1 MIILYLFLAII
12 VLMFMVLIHELGH
25 YVVGKKLGFKINEF
39 SIGFGKVLWQKVNSK
54 GEKISLRIFPLGGYC
69 AFYGEDDTDDAK
81 DKEIKK
87 DDPDYFT
94 NKHPFKRILVFLAG
108 VAFNFISA
116 IIFSFILLVSFGY
129 GNVYMVTSINPYFQA
144 EYENTGLALI
154 DKNDK
159 ILKIDGQRIDFI
171 WGATLENLTVME
183 ENNSY
188 TLTIQKS
195 ETNEIIDI
203 EVIVQ
208 TNFQL
213 VYDEETGEIVYDEVT
228 GEPKIALDDENNQI
242 SVTGIGF
249 SIALTSQ
256 PVSFIEALSQCFSFT
271 IGLVWMVLKTLWLL
285 ITFQLPLSALGGT
298 LTVISTVATT
308 LQQSFSALFIYL
320 PLIAANLAVFN
331 LLPFPALDGSHI
343 AFTTIEWIRGK
354 PINRNV
360 ESIIHFIGFT
370 ILIGFV
376 ILVDLIHFL
385 G

>member
-25 YVVGKKLGFKINEF
+25 YLVGKKLGFKINEF
-39 SIGFGKVLWQKVNSK
+39 SIGFGKILWQKVNSN

-69 AFYGEDDTDDAK
+69 AFYGEDDTDDAE

-129 GNVYMVTSINPYFQA
+129 RNVYMITNINPYFQA

-159 ILKIDGQRIDFI
+159 ILEIDGQRIDFI

-188 TLTIQKS
+188 MLTIQKS
-195 ETNEIIDI
+195 ETNEIKEI
-203 EVIVQ
+203 EVTVQ
-208 TNFQL
+208 KNFQL
-213 VYDEETGEIVYDEVT
+213 VYDEETGEIVYEEL
-228 GEPKIALDDENNQI
+228 GEAKIALDDEGNPI
-242 SVTGIGF
+242 YLTGIGF
-249 SIALTSQ
+249 SVALGSQ
-256 PVSFIEALSQCFSFT
+256 PVSFVEALLQCFSFT
-271 IGLVWMVLKTLWLL
+271 IGLIWMVLKTLWLL

-343 AFTTIEWIRGK
+343 VFTTIEWIRGK

-360 ESIIHFIGFT
+360 ESIIHFVGFI
-370 ILIGFV
+370 ILIAFV
-376 ILVDLIHFL
+376 ILVDIIHFL